1 MSKFIGKHNLNNN
14 KTDMEN
20 LEEKLLEIFRGVFT
34 NENPEDITL
43 DSEFRDF
50 DQYSSL
56 TQMTLIE
63 EIQEQLNVK
72 LKLLPLIKAETIG
85 DILDI
90 INNQ

>member
-1 MSKFIGKHNLNNN
+1 
-14 KTDMEN
+14 MEN